1 MNPNSVSNP
10 EPWEPNQGLHLP
22 LPPVKSR
29 RNERRNEEYQ
39 QACQAGDRRRVS
51 KGWRSKYRIAHVG
64 AKQLAKA
71 EAAMISQGLAPS

>member
-39 QACQAGDRRRVS
+39 QA
-51 KGWRSKYRIAHVG
+51 
-64 AKQLAKA
+64 KA